1 MKTGKPFNSQHAASP
16 PPGAGR
22 DFLGQEKIPL
32 TPRQVE
38 RLRRNYADW
47 KRQPAAERDANLT
60 PREGNDTGTSSRD
73 VP

>member
-22 DFLGQEKIPL
+22 TFLGNSKTAENSSGASI
-32 TPRQVE
+32 
-38 RLRRNYADW
+38 LRRVLIAEQ
-47 KRQPAAERDANLT
+47 RQLAAERDANLT
-60 PREGNDTGTSSRD
+60 PPDGNDTGTSSRD